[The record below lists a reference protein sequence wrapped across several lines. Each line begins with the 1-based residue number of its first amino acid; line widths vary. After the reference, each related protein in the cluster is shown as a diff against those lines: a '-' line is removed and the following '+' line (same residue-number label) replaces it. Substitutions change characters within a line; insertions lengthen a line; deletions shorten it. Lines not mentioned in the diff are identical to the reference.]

1 MDGEAVEQV
10 RRFQRTVTQRIGVLH
25 DEYLARGR
33 SLGASRLL
41 WEIGAESAD
50 SDGDR
55 GDGRDGCDIRTLRAR
70 LDLDSGYLSRL
81 LRALEAEG
89 LVTTEPDPGD
99 KRVRNVRL
107 TAAGELERKV
117 LDQRSDEHA
126 WSLLVALNEGQR
138 ARLVEAM
145 GTVERLLTAGL
156 VEIAPEDAAGPD
168 AQRCLAAYYAE
179 LGERFDDGFDPAL
192 GLPAGA
198 PEMSPP
204 AGVFVVGR
212 LRGEPIACGGLKL
225 HGREPAEI
233 KRMWVAPAARGL
245 GVARRLLAALEDEAR
260 RRSITVLRLETNKN
274 LTEAI
279 ALYKSSGF
287 VEIAPYNDEHYA
299 HHWFEKHLD

>member
-1 MDGEAVEQV
+1 MDVEAVEQV

-25 DEYLARGR
+25 DEYLSRGR

-41 WEIGAESAD
+41 WEVGVVRGDGSV
-50 SDGDR
+50 DGDR
-55 GDGRDGCDIRTLRAR
+55 CDIRTLRSR

-81 LRALEAEG
+81 LRALEGEG
-89 LVTTEPDPGD
+89 LVTTEPDADD
-99 KRVRNVRL
+99 KRVRNVAL
-107 TAAGELERKV
+107 TDAGAVERKV
-117 LDQRSDEHA
+117 LDQRSDEMA
-126 WSLLVALNEGQR
+126 WSLLAALNEGQR

-145 GTVERLLTAGL
+145 DTVERLLTAGL
-156 VEIAPEDAAGPD
+156 VEITVEDAAGPD

-179 LGERFDDGFDPAL
+179 LRVRFDDGFDPAL

-204 AGVFVVGR
+204 AGLFVVGR
-212 LRGEPIACGGLKL
+212 LRGEPVACGGLKL
-225 HGREPAEI
+225 HGRDPAEI

-245 GVARRLLAALEDEAR
+245 GVARRLLAALEDQAR
-260 RRSITVLRLETNKN
+260 QRGIATVLLETNKN

-279 ALYKSSGF
+279 ALYRSSGF
-287 VEIAPYNDEHYA
+287 VEVAPFNDEHYA